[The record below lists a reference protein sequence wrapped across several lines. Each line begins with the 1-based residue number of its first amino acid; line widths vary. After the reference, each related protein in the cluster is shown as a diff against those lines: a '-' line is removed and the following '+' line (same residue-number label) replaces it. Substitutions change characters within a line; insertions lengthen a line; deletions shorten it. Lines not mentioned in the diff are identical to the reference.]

1 MPHESLGH
9 RVPIERIG
17 PDNPKDLPV
26 KIVRCLVALL
36 PQHWYQLFILEIPT
50 LDDIR
55 KVLRKFRVEDLQFI
69 VVEGELRGVN
79 WREIHIEGLRVL
91 SQKEVQSKGEV
102 EIGQ

>member
-1 MPHESLGH
+1 M
-9 RVPIERIG
+9 
-17 PDNPKDLPV
+17 
-26 KIVRCLVALL
+26 
-36 PQHWYQLFILEIPT
+36 
-50 LDDIR
+50 

-91 SQKEVQSKGEV
+91 SQKEVQGEGEV